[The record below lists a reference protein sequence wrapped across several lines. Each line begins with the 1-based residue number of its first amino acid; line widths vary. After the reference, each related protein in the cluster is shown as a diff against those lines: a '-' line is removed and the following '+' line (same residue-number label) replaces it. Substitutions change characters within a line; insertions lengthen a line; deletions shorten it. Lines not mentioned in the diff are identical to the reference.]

1 LPRAKSPRDL
11 ALNRTCPIWMY
22 GRIGNSLVT
31 RRSDGF
37 VDSADAEAKRDALVA
52 RAKADRSVVPT
63 TGECVERYP
72 ISKTR

>member
-1 LPRAKSPRDL
+1 
-11 ALNRTCPIWMY
+11 MY

-31 RRSDGF
+31 RRSAGF